1 MQIRPIRKVI
11 SLRLAWELLLEI
23 VLKAIWCAV
32 VLSAVQFN
40 ILSTQWCLREWWKIP
55 CLSTVVCLS
64 RIFYWSD
71 QGHTFYTQLLSI
83 IYSASVRR
91 TKDISF
97 RVSSLSLKN
106 LSESH
111 CPTGKQCTFIFF
123 RSNETS
129 SMSWTYWFQCH
140 DF

>member
-11 SLRLAWELLLEI
+11 SLLLAWEFLFEILLK
-23 VLKAIWCAV
+23 VMSCAV
-32 VLSAVQFN
+32 ELSAVQCN
-40 ILSTQWCLREWWKIP
+40 ILSTQWCLRERWKIP

-71 QGHTFYTQLLSI
+71 QGHTFYTQVPSI
-83 IYSASVRR
+83 IYSAFVRR

-97 RVSSLSLKN
+97 SVSSLSLKY
-106 LSESH
+106 LSKS
-111 CPTGKQCTFIFF
+111 TWKQRSIIFF
-123 RSNETS
+123 RPDETL
-129 SMSWTYWFQCH
+129 SMSCTFWFQCH